1 MPFRTLL
8 ECYAHQN
15 FHASKGI
22 VPLLTIA
29 IESTLSE
36 DLDVLTTPHPE
47 SDRSL
52 ERVVEVVCLPVVDI
66 VGELLMSGQFN
77 QSQSWA
83 IYLHFTLQ
91 LYLDIIQEAEIE
103 LLANDIGLPL
113 LQEKSA
119 AVVGGLDSPKEVI
132 RNIIG
137 VALR

>member
-1 MPFRTLL
+1 MSFRTPL

-22 VPLLTIA
+22 VPLLAIA

-36 DLDVLTTPHPE
+36 DLDILTTPHPE

-91 LYLDIIQEAEIE
+91 LHLNIIQEAEVE

-119 AVVGGLDSPKEVI
+119 AVVGCLDSPKEVI
-132 RNIIG
+132 RNIVS